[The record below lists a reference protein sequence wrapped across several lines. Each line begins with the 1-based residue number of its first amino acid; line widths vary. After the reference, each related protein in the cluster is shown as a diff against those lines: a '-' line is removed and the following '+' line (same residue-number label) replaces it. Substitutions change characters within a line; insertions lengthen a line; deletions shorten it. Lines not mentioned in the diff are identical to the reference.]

1 MNIKL
6 DQIAENCSK
15 QEAELIEEYSKL
27 IDDLNW
33 SWEET
38 LRQIEKIMRGEE

>member
-6 DQIAENCSK
+6 DQIAENASER
-15 QEAELIEEYSKL
+15 EAELIEEFSKL
-27 IDDLNW
+27 IDDLNI

-38 LRQIEKIMRGEE
+38 MRQIEKIMRSEE